1 MMSIS
6 LERINAKSPY
16 VVEQTI
22 YGDFVFQTRGNVI
35 YGVAFL
41 EDKPIGGCET
51 YQLTI
56 SNKNDKH
63 GAFDPDVKVTILAI
77 IEEFFRNNSNV
88 LIYICDTSDGREAV
102 RNRLFLKWFEEYAG
116 NARFYFQTAQ
126 ATIEGEGFFAAI
138 IAKLNNPRIELVKQD
153 FERTAS
159 ELSKP

>member
-1 MMSIS
+1 MTVSV
-6 LERINAKSPY
+6 ERINAKSPY
-16 VVEQTI
+16 RVEQTE
-22 YGDFVFQTRGNVI
+22 YGDFVFQTRSGVI
-35 YGVAFL
+35 YGIAFL
-41 EDKPIGGCET
+41 DDTPIGGCET

-63 GAFDPDVKVTILAI
+63 GAFDPDVKETILI
-77 IEEFFRNNSNV
+77 IVEDFFLDNSNV

-102 RNRLFLKWFEEYAG
+102 RNRLFLKWFEEYAD
-116 NARFYFQTAQ
+116 NAHFYIQTAR

>member
-1 MMSIS
+1 MMSVSI
-6 LERINAKSPY
+6 ERINATSPY
-16 VVEQTI
+16 KVEQTS
-22 YGDFVFQTRGNVI
+22 YGDFVFQTRSNVI

-41 EDKPIGGCET
+41 DDAPIGGCET

-56 SNKNDKH
+56 SNKNDRH
-63 GAFDPDVKVTILAI
+63 GAFDPDVKTTILAI
-77 IEEFFRNNSNV
+77 IEEFFHNNGNV

-138 IAKLNNPRIELVKQD
+138 IARLDNPSIELVKQD
-153 FERTAS
+153 FERTAG